1 MSSTQELIVNGCGC
15 SRREFINKSVKTIGG
30 IAVGSFVVS
39 FINACSSD
47 DSSPTGPN
55 GNGDGNGGGGTQLTV
70 DITQPE
76 NQSLAT
82 VGGTL
87 ALDSNA
93 IDAQGIFLYRQS
105 ETTVIAF
112 SRTCTHQGCQVGSFA
127 SNGIATCP
135 CHGSRYNTQG
145 GVVSG
150 PAAASLP
157 KYNATLEGNIITV
170 TR

>member
-1 MSSTQELIVNGCGC
+1 MSSTQELALNNFSC

-30 IAVGSFVVS
+30 IAVGSFVVT
-39 FINACSSD
+39 FVNACSSD
-47 DSSPTGPN
+47 DSSPTSPSDG
-55 GNGDGNGGGGTQLTV
+55 GNGGGNTAEITV
-70 DITQPE
+70 DISQPV

-87 ALDSNA
+87 ALGSNA
-93 IDAQGIFLYRQS
+93 IDPNGIFLYRQS
-105 ETTVIAF
+105 ESTVLAF
-112 SRTCTHQGCQVGSFA
+112 SRTCTHQGCQVGAFA

-157 KYNATLEGNIITV
+157 RYNATLAGDIVTITK
-170 TR
+170 